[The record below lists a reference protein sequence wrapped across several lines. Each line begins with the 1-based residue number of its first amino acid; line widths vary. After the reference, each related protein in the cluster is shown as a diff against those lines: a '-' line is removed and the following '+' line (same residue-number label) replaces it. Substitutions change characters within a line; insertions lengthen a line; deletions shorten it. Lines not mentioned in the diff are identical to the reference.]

1 MDIYALVKADPI
13 PNSDPLSPTLTWHR
27 KRPLKTVNPAI
38 LAPRFLL
45 NQGEAPSNL
54 LIEGDN
60 LAAMAEL
67 LKTHQ
72 KSVALAYLDPPFD
85 SKANYAKKLTLR
97 TAPKPK
103 TLPISQVQ
111 YTDTWESGAYLQ
123 FIYERLVLIRLLLE
137 DTGSIIMHC
146 DRHSSH
152 HLRSI
157 ADEVFGA
164 AQFRGQIA
172 WCYGGGGAPTKQY
185 PAKHDTLLWYSKSE
199 NWTFNKQFRPYS
211 EGTQSRG
218 LTQVKGPNYALSDKG
233 AMLNDW
239 WAEPEVQ
246 KILSPTAY
254 ENLKYPTQKPLG
266 LLKRICLGHS
276 NDGDLVLDCF
286 AGSGTTLAA
295 ALQCDRRFIGIDANP
310 GAISTTLHRLLRCVG
325 ADATHPP
332 LELWT
337 DQARLQSS
345 NATPSFVATL
355 ADNTLQI
362 NDYEHP
368 RLSDLLAATSK
379 GDLHW
384 RHVIDSVLIDPAYD
398 GSVFRPTI
406 CDVPDLRHQIKGQYN
421 IPQPQGEIRVC
432 ITDVAAHRTVFGYE
446 NGKFVLC
453 TP

>member
-1 MDIYALVKADPI
+1 MDIEALLKADPI
-13 PNSDPLSPTLTWHR
+13 PNADPLSPTLTWYNKVR
-27 KRPLKTVNPAI
+27 LKRATPADLVPHLTV
-38 LAPRFLL
+38 
-45 NQGEAPSNL
+45 NQGEASANL

-60 LAAMAEL
+60 LAAMTAL

-72 KSVALAYLDPPFD
+72 SSVALAYLDPPFD
-85 SKANYAKKLTLR
+85 SKANYTKKLTLR

-103 TLPISQVQ
+103 MLAVSQVQ

-123 FIYERLVLIRLLLE
+123 FIYERLVLIRLLLK
-137 DTGSIIMHC
+137 DTGSIIIHC

-199 NWTFNKQFRPYS
+199 TWTFHKQFRPYS

-218 LTQVKGPNYALSDKG
+218 LTQVKGPKYALSNKG

-246 KILSPTAY
+246 KILSPTAF

-276 NDGDLVLDCF
+276 NEGDLILDCF
-286 AGSGTTLAA
+286 AGSGTTLDA
-295 ALQCDRRFIGIDANP
+295 ALRCGRRFIGIDANP
-310 GAISTTLHRLLRCVG
+310 GAIATTLHRLVRILETDAPSPPMELWIDEASRQR
-325 ADATHPP
+325 ADATP
-332 LELWT
+332 LF
-337 DQARLQSS
+337 D
-345 NATPSFVATL
+345 ATL
-355 ADNTLQI
+355 TDNTLQI
-362 NDYEHP
+362 DSYAHP
-368 RLSDLLAATSK
+368 GLSDLLSDTSED
-379 GDLHW
+379 DLHW

-398 GSVFRPTI
+398 GSAFRPTI
-406 CDVPDLRHQIKGQYN
+406 CDAPDQRNQIRGSYVLGKADATCR
-421 IPQPQGEIRVC
+421 IR
-432 ITDVAAHRTVFGYE
+432 ITDIAAQTSDFLLKDGQLSPV
-446 NGKFVLC
+446 
-453 TP
+453 